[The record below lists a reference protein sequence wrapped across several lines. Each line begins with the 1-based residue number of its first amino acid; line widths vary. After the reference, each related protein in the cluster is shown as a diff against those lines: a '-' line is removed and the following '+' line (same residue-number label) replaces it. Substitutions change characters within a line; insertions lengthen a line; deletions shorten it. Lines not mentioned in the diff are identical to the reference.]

1 MHTLWAMSAAPV
13 PVPGAPEAP
22 GPSRAV
28 GVVLTVLAGVWLVAV
43 TIAAHALGVAADQL
57 IAALEVHE
65 PWWLWPAVAWLPAV
79 LGAIPALLLATL
91 SRLRWARV
99 IGRGWVAAALAGG
112 VLGTVRLVPGAF
124 YEGYLAL
131 LALAALVLAVPGRG
145 RAGPR
150 LGAFGAGLVVL
161 APWLWFGSL
170 GGPVESVLAA
180 VAAFA
185 VGWLVQRHVEPVLRT
200 GDAFR
205 SRWARAAVTGLA
217 VGAALVGV
225 GAGVGQRGAELL
237 VLLALPALGPVAAA
251 LGRTSLTLLV
261 GLGCLGPLAF
271 ADPVQL
277 SVVLGLADVGLWAAV
292 AAASAMVLA
301 LLLFPVYSLAPQPW
315 PRRPV
320 AVGAVLV
327 VAAGA
332 VTVHIGLGH
341 PGFHG
346 DRLFVVMRQQ
356 ADLSGLPADVHQR
369 RAETYRRL
377 VDTATRSQA
386 SLRRALSGHGLSYT
400 PYYLVDGLSVDG
412 DQVVRA
418 WLLRRPD
425 VARVLLN
432 PELRPLPRAAGVMHG
447 DDPAPTSPQWNLTA
461 IRADQVWSQ
470 LHDTGTGIVVGASDS
485 GVDGSHPALAGGF
498 RGGDDSWLD
507 PFGGRTPTDH
517 QGHGTHTLA
526 TAVGA
531 GVGVAPGATWMG
543 CVNLPRN
550 LGSPAA
556 YLTCLQYMLAPYPP
570 GGDPL
575 RDGRPA
581 RAADVLTNSWG
592 CPPMEGCD
600 RATFAPAIAAL
611 TGAGIF
617 VVVAAG
623 NSGPQ
628 CGSVQDP
635 PATYPGAFTVGAVDD
650 TNRVTDF
657 SSRGPAPGGVDKPDV
672 TAPGQHV
679 LSALPG
685 GGYGYLDG
693 TSMAA
698 PHVAGVVALMWS
710 ANPALVG
717 DVAGTARILRAT
729 ATRGTDTTACADAQ
743 GAGRVDALAAVRAA
757 EGASR

>member
-1 MHTLWAMSAAPV
+1 V
-13 PVPGAPEAP
+13 
-22 GPSRAV
+22 
-28 GVVLTVLAGVWLVAV
+28 
-43 TIAAHALGVAADQL
+43 ADQV
-57 IAALEVHE
+57 IGVLEVPD
-65 PWWLWPAVAWLPAV
+65 PWWVWPVVAWLPAI
-79 LGAIPALLLATL
+79 LGAIPAVLLATL
-91 SRLRWARV
+91 SRLSWVRV
-99 IGRGWVAAALAGG
+99 VGRGWASAALVGA

-124 YEGYLAL
+124 YEGYLGL
-131 LALAALVLAVPGRG
+131 LAVAALVLAVPGRG

-150 LGAFGAGLVVL
+150 SGALGAGLVVL
-161 APWLWFGSL
+161 APWLWLGSL
-170 GGPVESVLAA
+170 GGPVESVLAV

-185 VGWLVQRHVEPVLRT
+185 VGWSAQRHIEPVLRT

-205 SRWARAAVTGLA
+205 NRWARAAVTGLA
-217 VGAALVGV
+217 VGAALIGI
-225 GAGVGQRGAELL
+225 GAGVGQRGSELL
-237 VLLALPALGPVAAA
+237 VLLALPASGLAAAA

-271 ADPVQL
+271 VDPSQVTI
-277 SVVLGLADVGLWAAV
+277 VLGLEDIGLWAAV
-292 AAASAMVLA
+292 SAASAMVLA
-301 LLLFPVYSLAPQPW
+301 LLVFLVYSLAPAVPV
-315 PRRPV
+315 RRPV

-327 VAAGA
+327 VAVGA
-332 VTVHIGLGH
+332 LAVHIGLGH

-346 DRLFVVMRQQ
+346 DRLFVVMKEQ
-356 ADLSGLPADVHQR
+356 ADLGGLPADVQQR

-386 SLRRALSGHGLSYT
+386 SLRRSLSGRGLSYT
-400 PYYLVDGLSVDG
+400 PYYLVNGLSVEG
-412 DQVVRA
+412 DQIVRA

-432 PELRPLPRAAGVMHG
+432 PELRPLPRADGVMHG
-447 DDPAPTSPQWNLTA
+447 TLPAPKGPQWNLTA
-461 IRADQVWSQ
+461 IGADQVWSQ

-485 GVDGSHPALAGGF
+485 GVDGRHPALAGGF

-507 PFGGRTPTDH
+507 PFGGQAPTDH

-550 LGSPAA
+550 LGNPAA
-556 YLTCLQYMLAPYPP
+556 YLTCLEYMLAPYPP

-575 RDGRPA
+575 RNGRPA

-592 CPPMEGCD
+592 CPALEGCD
-600 RATFAPAIAAL
+600 RATFAPALAAL

-623 NSGPQ
+623 NSGPF

-635 PATYPGAFTVGAVDD
+635 PATYQDAFTVGAVDD

-685 GGYGYLDG
+685 GRYGYLDG

-710 ANPALVG
+710 ANPKLVG
-717 DVAGTARILRAT
+717 DVAGTARILRET
-729 ATRGTDTTACADAQ
+729 ATRGTDTTSCADAQ
-743 GAGRVDALAAVRAA
+743 GAGRVNALAAVTAA
-757 EGASR
+757 EQAYGA